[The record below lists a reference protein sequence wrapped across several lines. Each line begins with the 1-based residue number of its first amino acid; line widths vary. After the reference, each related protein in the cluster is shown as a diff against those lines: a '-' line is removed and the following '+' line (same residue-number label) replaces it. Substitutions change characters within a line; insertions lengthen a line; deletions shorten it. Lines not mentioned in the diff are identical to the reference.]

1 MILITVQD
9 QHIDGGDLIRLLDSE
24 CEGEEERLLRQHVAT
39 CTECKQ
45 RYDQRARLSERF
57 SLALMDLEELVTVR
71 PVERSEQT
79 EPSAKPSRLRLW
91 WSRKTVRVL
100 AITTVILALG
110 AAVTPARAWVIAG
123 FEALKSLISSEPG
136 LAPLEQQDA
145 PVVHFTLFGEEFLI
159 EFTEAQSSGTLQLV
173 VDTVSSAT
181 TRILGD
187 RRQDE
192 LSVLRSGLRVT
203 NTTES
208 LASYEVTLPNTCKL
222 LEVRIAGRV
231 VARYEV
237 TGQARWEIDLTA
249 SAKERRR

>member
-1 MILITVQD
+1 MILITQD

-57 SLALMDLEELVTVR
+57 SLALMDLEESVPIR
-71 PVERSEQT
+71 PVERRKQP
-79 EPSAKPSRLRLW
+79 EPRSRLSMLRLW

-100 AITTVILALG
+100 AITTVILVLG

-136 LAPLEQQDA
+136 LAPPEQQDA
-145 PVVHFTLFGEEFLI
+145 PVVHFALFGEEFLI
-159 EFTEAQSSGTLQLV
+159 EFTEAQSSGTLSLV
-173 VDTVSSAT
+173 VDTVTLAS

-192 LSVLRSGLRVT
+192 LSVLRSGLRVS
-203 NTTES
+203 NTAES
-208 LASYEVTLPNTCKL
+208 SASYEVTIPHTCKL

-237 TGQARWEIDLTA
+237 TKPARWEVDLAA
-249 SAKERRR
+249 SAKEG

>member
-1 MILITVQD
+1 MILITQD
-9 QHIDGGDLIRLLDSE
+9 QHINGGDLIRLLDSE
-24 CEGEEERLLRQHVAT
+24 CEGEEERLLRQHVAM

-45 RYDQRARLSERF
+45 RYDQLTRLSERF
-57 SLALMDLEELVTVR
+57 SLALMELEESVTVR
-71 PVERSEQT
+71 PVERRDRPET
-79 EPSAKPSRLRLW
+79 TTKPSRLRLW
-91 WSRKTVRVL
+91 WSRKTVRVA
-100 AITTVILALG
+100 AIATIILALA

-123 FEALKSLISSEPG
+123 FEALRSLIGSEPP
-136 LAPLEQQDA
+136 ATEPIQQDA
-145 PVVHFTLFGEEFLI
+145 PVVHFTLFGDEFLV
-159 EFTEAQSSGTLQLV
+159 EFVESQASGTLQLV

-208 LASYEVTLPNTCKL
+208 LASYEITLPSTCKL
-222 LEVRIAGRV
+222 VEVRIGGQI

-237 TGQARWEIDLTA
+237 TGPATWRIDLA
-249 SAKERRR
+249 GR